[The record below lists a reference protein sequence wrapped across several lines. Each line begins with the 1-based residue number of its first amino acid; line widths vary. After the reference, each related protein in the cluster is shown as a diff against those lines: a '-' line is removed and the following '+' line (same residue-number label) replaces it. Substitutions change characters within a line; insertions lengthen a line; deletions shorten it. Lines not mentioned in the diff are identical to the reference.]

1 MPGWDQDDHAAAFK
15 TFLKSCGRVVAA
27 ARERTAADKVPPP
40 PAALVAACAAASQLA
55 GPVGK
60 AEAKA
65 FFERHFTANAVAH
78 NGPRGLLTGY
88 YEPLLQGS
96 RTAQGIFQ
104 TPVYKRPPDLVNL
117 VDDVPLARVTVWCP
131 SGLAQH
137 LSLADVERS
146 TFHELLRVP
155 LGGATQTIDAQS
167 SLFDAAFARALPPCM
182 RNPSLSLG
190 SRIGFRHEIQRR
202 SARDELFSFFAFL
215 ELPHNAARMLH
226 YPPAHVPLVDRFS
239 FFWVLHEVG
248 NAGKTQR

>member
-1 MPGWDQDDHAAAFK
+1 MKSAVSYKPLAFAEVPGWDQDDHAAAFK

-40 PAALVAACAAASQLA
+40 PAALVGACAAASQLA

-104 TPVYKRPPDLVNL
+104 TPVYKRPPI
-117 VDDVPLARVTVWCP
+117 
-131 SGLAQH
+131 S
-137 LSLADVERS
+137 
-146 TFHELLRVP
+146 
-155 LGGATQTIDAQS
+155 
-167 SLFDAAFARALPPCM
+167 
-182 RNPSLSLG
+182 
-190 SRIGFRHEIQRR
+190 
-202 SARDELFSFFAFL
+202 
-215 ELPHNAARMLH
+215 
-226 YPPAHVPLVDRFS
+226 
-239 FFWVLHEVG
+239 
-248 NAGKTQR
+248 